1 LKQSHDIG
9 SFFHFHISDFLV
21 VKKSKKIIMETTSWT
36 VNEIDPNT
44 KVTKDMYD
52 PNYMNIKSLPVC
64 TLFIGQSN
72 SGKTTILVNLLIH
85 KLLWEYDADN
95 IFFFSKTIMGDKT
108 YRPVL
113 RYLADNDMT
122 MNISKHVDFDIIDK
136 IVKEQELIKLKN
148 MAAINPGES
157 DFDTDAETDFVVP
170 PKYLFIFDDIIS
182 DRQFKSYNSKL
193 SDFSTYSRHY
203 EIAIIINS

>member
-1 LKQSHDIG
+1 
-9 SFFHFHISDFLV
+9 
-21 VKKSKKIIMETTSWT
+21 
-36 VNEIDPNT
+36 
-44 KVTKDMYD
+44 
-52 PNYMNIKSLPVC
+52 
-64 TLFIGQSN
+64 
-72 SGKTTILVNLLIH
+72 
-85 KLLWEYDADN
+85 
-95 IFFFSKTIMGDKT
+95 
-108 YRPVL
+108 
-113 RYLADNDMT
+113 MT

-182 DRQFKSYNSKL
+182 DRHFKSHNSKL

-203 EIAIIINS
+203 EIPIIINS